1 MTVYALTKTYS
12 EDSVYS
18 STIENYGEYSYDE
31 KEKDPKEIAEK
42 NSIMND
48 INAAFKKDLE
58 ADTAYLN
65 GVLYDPFAL
74 LYNDDIYYNS
84 SNDEDSVYSFDSLK
98 YIREKYSKDYVCKI
112 QLQYTNYDPEKAK
125 KFIFGTN
132 RTDSE
137 YYFVPKSYTNTIEV
151 LKKYGLLK
159 ADYTLNKN
167 SEYFNVPEYGDYDTV
182 YER

>member
-1 MTVYALTKTYS
+1 MLDIKLIRNDFERVVDLLEKRGVNREDVQELRNLDIKRRELLQSS
-12 EDSVYS
+12 E
-18 STIENYGEYSYDE
+18 ELK
-31 KEKDPKEIAEK
+31 KERNEVSKEIAEK

-65 GVLYDPFAL
+65 GFLYDPFAL

-112 QLQYTNYDPEKAK
+112 QLTYTNYDPEKAK
-125 KFIFGTN
+125 KVFHILQ
-132 RTDSE
+132 D
-137 YYFVPKSYTNTIEV
+137 KIE
-151 LKKYGLLK
+151 
-159 ADYTLNKN
+159 
-167 SEYFNVPEYGDYDTV
+167 E
-182 YER
+182 

>member
-1 MTVYALTKTYS
+1 
-12 EDSVYS
+12 
-18 STIENYGEYSYDE
+18 
-31 KEKDPKEIAEK
+31 
-42 NSIMND
+42 MND

-58 ADTAYLN
+58 ADTASLN

-74 LYNDDIYYNS
+74 LYNDDIFYDS

-132 RTDSE
+132 STESE